1 MTKKI
6 IIILKYL
13 YFVYSN
19 PRRAIKYQNS
29 TNSRSRFLKR
39 SKPCVTLPRSVFE
52 SHHHV
57 ERELGENRVVMLGI
71 KEAEQ
76 G

>member
-1 MTKKI
+1 M
-6 IIILKYL
+6 
-13 YFVYSN
+13 
-19 PRRAIKYQNS
+19 
-29 TNSRSRFLKR
+29 
-39 SKPCVTLPRSVFE
+39 TLPRSVFV

-76 G
+76 GCSFLIVGTKICWRGSGALLNYFPKIWYILIELGP